1 MRPPPFTDE
10 LPAPKHEKVRRLSLT
25 ASVVTLSM
33 PANSTIESTEGTET
47 TSQVDYAP
55 TVGVDVAMRFP
66 IFRYL
71 EAGVGATFAM
81 PTVAYDHDAL
91 GLDGYYDGGALARV
105 QGEIRLYP
113 TLPLTDRVTLFAIV
127 GAGFGRL
134 EFPAVEVEAPRLGTT
149 TIAARGASFFDF
161 PIGVGASFTLVP
173 RWLSLELSLDVA
185 PMLLKDGDAFV
196 PVQAIERGKKVHASA
211 LPKIDATYRQTLG
224 LSLLL

>member
-25 ASVVTLSM
+25 ASAVTLSM
-33 PANSTIESTEGTET
+33 PANSVITSSEGAEAS
-47 TSQVDYAP
+47 SQVAYLP
-55 TVGVDVAMRFP
+55 TMGLDLALRFP
-66 IFRYL
+66 IFRHL

-81 PTVAYDHDAL
+81 PSIAYDHDAL
-91 GLDGYYDGGALARV
+91 GLRGVYESDAIARV

-134 EFPAVEVEAPRLGTT
+134 EFPSVNVESDGHETL
-149 TIAARGASFFDF
+149 IAARGASFFDF
-161 PIGVGASFTLVP
+161 PIGVGASFALVP

-196 PVQAIERGKKVHASA
+196 PVQAIEQGKKVHASA
-211 LPKIDATYRQTLG
+211 LPKIDVTYRQAIG